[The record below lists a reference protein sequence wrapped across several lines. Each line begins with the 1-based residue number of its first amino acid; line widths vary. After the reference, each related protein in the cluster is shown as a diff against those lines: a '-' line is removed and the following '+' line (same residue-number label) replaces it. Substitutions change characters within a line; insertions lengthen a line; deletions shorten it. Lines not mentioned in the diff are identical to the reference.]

1 MKILHINSNYFY
13 NEFYENQL
21 DVLDNSV
28 ENIIFNPLR
37 QSIKA
42 DSKYKYYNPIIIKN
56 QTVFSR
62 SRLKRTFRYLEKNK
76 IINNIDLVHAHTL
89 TNDGLLAYQLFKNIK
104 YLMF

>member
-37 QSIKA
+37 QSIKVIV
-42 DSKYKYYNPIIIKN
+42 NINIII
-56 QTVFSR
+56 Q
-62 SRLKRTFRYLEKNK
+62 
-76 IINNIDLVHAHTL
+76 
-89 TNDGLLAYQLFKNIK
+89 LL
-104 YLMF
+104 

>member
-42 DSKYKYYNPIIIKN
+42 DSKYKYYNPIIIKKSDSF
-56 QTVFSR
+56 FSR
-62 SRLKRTFRYLEKNK
+62 SRLKRTFRYWEKN
-76 IINNIDLVHAHTL
+76 
-89 TNDGLLAYQLFKNIK
+89 
-104 YLMF
+104 